1 MYICIV
7 YIFVINFF
15 TRSVAATDL
24 MNLLCYFI
32 YIMSIFIKKKENDD
46 ITYTTILKEDVLEN
60 IPKGATNKKDKDLE
74 LTSTEYR
81 WRMIRLPNSE
91 KEFIEISY
99 KQPNQKRL
107 FMNHGQKWIEYE
119 KDSQF
124 DQYVI
129 KEYYFYVENTKS

>member
-1 MYICIV
+1 MS
-7 YIFVINFF
+7 F
-15 TRSVAATDL
+15 
-24 MNLLCYFI
+24 YF
-32 YIMSIFIKKKENDD
+32 IMSIFIKKKERENDD
-46 ITYTTILKEDVLEN
+46 ITLTTILKEDLLEN
-60 IPKGATNKKDKDLE
+60 IPKGATNKKNKDLE

-81 WRMIRLPNSE
+81 WRMIKLPNTD

-107 FMNHGQKWIEYE
+107 FMNHSQKWVEYE

-129 KEYYFYVENTKS
+129 KEYYYYTQS